1 MTQYYINK
9 ARREELIKE
18 LIDCMEDV
26 GDLECDDDVQ
36 AVREQ
41 LNRFNNKDFINYIKA
56 TGYGID
62 L

>member
-1 MTQYYINK
+1 MPQYYINK
-9 ARREELIKE
+9 ARRNELIEE

-36 AVREQ
+36 ALRAQ
-41 LNRFNNKDFINYIKA
+41 LNSLNNKDFINHIKE
-56 TGYGID
+56 TGYDIE